1 MVAERFDFH
10 RAELK
15 GPSLAGVEKFKGH
28 PYLRIFSQNL
38 RRGVCWPGVGRVWAP
53 TPPPP
58 PRSHNALLLP
68 LTIKLDS
75 IASAMI
81 EWRAAITLLL
91 EASVRFPSNLR
102 TLSHLQPRQR
112 KANSIMT
119 DTFPTTVNRT
129 LRRLPNAAY
138 RVREYLTG
146 KEVDR
151 LIEAARK
158 RGRNGARD
166 AAAILLAYRHGL
178 RAQELCSL
186 RWSQID
192 LRNGR
197 LHVNRA
203 KGGIES
209 VHPLHGPELRALRP
223 LQGSSPYVFIT
234 EAGTPVT
241 TSWFLRMIQRTG
253 RAAKLPFP
261 VHPHMLRHST
271 GYKLANDGQD
281 TRSLA
286 HYLGHR
292 NLQSTARYT
301 ALAPDRFAK
310 FWRD

>member
-1 MVAERFDFH
+1 MVA
-10 RAELK
+10 
-15 GPSLAGVEKFKGH
+15 
-28 PYLRIFSQNL
+28 
-38 RRGVCWPGVGRVWAP
+38 
-53 TPPPP
+53 T
-58 PRSHNALLLP
+58 
-68 LTIKLDS
+68 
-75 IASAMI
+75 
-81 EWRAAITLLL
+81 
-91 EASVRFPSNLR
+91 VRFLMKFR
-102 TLSHLQPRQR
+102 TLHYQQLRQR
-112 KANSIMT
+112 KANSAMT
-119 DTFPTTVNRT
+119 DTSPATVNRT
-129 LRRLPNAAY
+129 LPTRLPNSAY
-138 RVREYLTG
+138 RVREYLTE

-151 LIEAARK
+151 LIEGARK

-178 RAQELCSL
+178 RAAELCAL

-223 LQGSSPYVFIT
+223 LQQGSPYVFVT

-271 GYKLANDGQD
+271 GYKLANQGED

>member
-1 MVAERFDFH
+1 
-10 RAELK
+10 
-15 GPSLAGVEKFKGH
+15 
-28 PYLRIFSQNL
+28 
-38 RRGVCWPGVGRVWAP
+38 
-53 TPPPP
+53 
-58 PRSHNALLLP
+58 
-68 LTIKLDS
+68 
-75 IASAMI
+75 
-81 EWRAAITLLL
+81 
-91 EASVRFPSNLR
+91 
-102 TLSHLQPRQR
+102 
-112 KANSIMT
+112 MT
-119 DTFPTTVNRT
+119 DTAPTVINRT
-129 LRRLPNAAY
+129 LRRLPNSAY
-138 RVREYLTG
+138 RVREYLTE

-178 RAQELCSL
+178 RASELCSL

-223 LQGSSPYVFIT
+223 LQQGSPYVFVT

-241 TSWFLRMIQRTG
+241 PAWLLRMIQRTG
-253 RAAKLPFP
+253 VAAKLAFQ

-281 TRSLA
+281 
-286 HYLGHR
+286 H
-292 NLQSTARYT
+292 
-301 ALAPDRFAK
+301 
-310 FWRD
+310 WRIISVTEICNRRHDTLR

>member
-1 MVAERFDFH
+1 
-10 RAELK
+10 
-15 GPSLAGVEKFKGH
+15 
-28 PYLRIFSQNL
+28 
-38 RRGVCWPGVGRVWAP
+38 
-53 TPPPP
+53 
-58 PRSHNALLLP
+58 
-68 LTIKLDS
+68 
-75 IASAMI
+75 
-81 EWRAAITLLL
+81 
-91 EASVRFPSNLR
+91 
-102 TLSHLQPRQR
+102 
-112 KANSIMT
+112 MT
-119 DTFPTTVNRT
+119 DTSPTIVNRT
-129 LRRLPNAAY
+129 LRKRLPNSAY
-138 RVREYLTG
+138 RVREYLTE

-151 LIEAARK
+151 LIEAAKR

-186 RWSQID
+186 RWSQVD

-223 LQGSSPYVFIT
+223 LQGASPYVFIT
-234 EAGTPVT
+234 EAPVT
-241 TSWFLRMIQRTG
+241 TAWFLRMVQRTG
-253 RAAKLPFP
+253 VAAKLPFQ

-301 ALAPDRFAK
+301 ALAPDRFK
-310 FWRD
+310 GFWKD